1 MTATERRFKQ
11 FLGGTLLATALVP
24 GLLILAQPLAE
35 PRQVLGF
42 ACGWGLALA
51 ALVPS
56 TLLMLRVKS
65 EDGQR
70 FYNVFM
76 GATAFRFALVLGAVA
91 GFWFLVDQP
100 PMISFLMS
108 FFLGYVILTALE
120 LVLLT
125 RRDPNGSHA

>member
-1 MTATERRFKQ
+1 MSLAERQ
-11 FLGGTLLATALVP
+11 FLGCAVIATTLVL
-24 GLLILAQPLAE
+24 GLLMFAQPLDEA
-35 PRQVLGF
+35 RQLLGF
-42 ACGWGLALA
+42 ASGWGLALA

-56 TLLMLRVKS
+56 ALLMLRVKNDAS
-65 EDGQR
+65 QR